1 MADGEMNGRD
11 TKFMILAKICVNILK
26 EYKYYLVFI
35 N

>member
-1 MADGEMNGRD
+1 MADGEMNRRD
-11 TKFMILAKICVNILK
+11 MKFIILAEICGNILK